1 MTFSY
6 REFST
11 DINGNT
17 VYARVDADGVVR
29 LTCCAEHP
37 ELQEWIAEG
46 NTPEPADSE
55 E

>member
-17 VYARVDADGVVR
+17 VYARVDADGVIR
-29 LTCCAEHP
+29 LTCFAEHP

-46 NTPEPADSE
+46 NTPTPAES
-55 E
+55 